1 MKKHPE
7 ADLEKKAGL
16 GKRFV
21 ARLLDGVLVS
31 IVFGIITLA
40 LGGLAGAVL
49 QGPDAMGTGIGAAYL
64 FSLFAFPVVY
74 LLYHT
79 IVEATY
85 GYTLGKQV
93 LGMVVTSE
101 DGADLGWGQSIVR
114 NLFRFIGYW
123 LLPLSAILAVIII
136 AVSDDKQRIG
146 DMAGSTVVAKQA

>member
-1 MKKHPE
+1 M
-7 ADLEKKAGL
+7 
-16 GKRFV
+16 
-21 ARLLDGVLVS
+21 
-31 IVFGIITLA
+31 
-40 LGGLAGAVL
+40 
-49 QGPDAMGTGIGAAYL
+49 
-64 FSLFAFPVVY
+64 
-74 LLYHT
+74 
-79 IVEATY
+79 EATY